1 MKTLLHANRRRVYVP
16 WRWVVGLATALA
28 LGIDCA
34 SAAAPVTAAYPTHP
48 LRLILG
54 YPPGGASDAVAR
66 LLAQSVGGRLG
77 QTIVID
83 NRPGAGGNIAAEIA
97 AQGVEAQGGTPVE
110 FAAYLRREIPKWTK
124 VVRESGAKPE

>member
-1 MKTLLHANRRRVYVP
+1 MTTHVRRHRQANHGLLRHVP
-16 WRWVVGLATALA
+16 AIGAALA
-28 LGIDCA
+28 LGVDCA
-34 SAAAPVTAAYPTHP
+34 CAAMPAPAAYPTHP

-83 NRPGAGGNIAAEIA
+83 NRPGAGGRTRAVNRVPAC
-97 AQGVEAQGGTPVE
+97 GM
-110 FAAYLRREIPKWTK
+110 
-124 VVRESGAKPE
+124 